1 MDITKQLL
9 ERLKTEAKQYG
20 FSESELQAY
29 AEGIAAGV
37 QIKDDADDATVAAA
51 VDAAVKG
58 ALPMLRLTQ
67 SAVTRQ
73 VALARSAWEKQQQT
87 TTKPEPPKQ
96 HDPNQK
102 DDDALARIT
111 AMLEAQAKEISD
123 LKANRVAQDRKGQLQ
138 KALDGTGA
146 FGEREM
152 KNFQRMTFKDD
163 AEFDAY
169 MSEVNESLAAYNKER
184 SDAGLSALGS
194 RPLTPTPPSES
205 VMTDAEAEH
214 LAELLV

>member
-37 QIKDDADDATVAAA
+37 QVKDDADDATVAAA
-51 VDAAVKG
+51 VEAAVKG

-73 VALARSAWEKQQQT
+73 VAQARSAWEKQQPA
-87 TTKPEPPKQ
+87 KPEPKQEPK
-96 HDPNQK
+96 K
-102 DDDALARIT
+102 EDDALTRIT
-111 AMLEAQAKEISD
+111 AMLEAQAKEIGE
-123 LKANRVAQDRKGQLQ
+123 LKASRVAQDRKGQLQ

-152 KNFQRMTFKDD
+152 RNFQRLTFKDD
-163 AEFDAY
+163 ADFDAY
-169 MSEVNESLAAYNKER
+169 LSEVSESLAAYNKER
-184 SDAGLSALGS
+184 ADAGLNALGS
-194 RPLTPTPPSES
+194 RPLTPTPQTER

-214 LAELLV
+214 LADLLV

>member
-37 QIKDDADDATVAAA
+37 QVKDDADDATVAAA

-73 VALARSAWEKQQQT
+73 VAQARSAWEKQLPA
-87 TTKPEPPKQ
+87 KPEPKQEPK
-96 HDPNQK
+96 K
-102 DDDALARIT
+102 EDDALTRIT
-111 AMLEAQAKEISD
+111 AMLEAQAKEIGE
-123 LKANRVAQDRKGQLQ
+123 LKASRVAQDRKGQLQ

-152 KNFQRMTFKDD
+152 RNFQRLTFKDD
-163 AEFDAY
+163 ADFDAY
-169 MSEVNESLAAYNKER
+169 LSEVSESLAAYNKER
-184 SDAGLSALGS
+184 ADAGLNALGS
-194 RPLTPTPPSES
+194 RPLTPSPPSER

-214 LAELLV
+214 LADLLV

>member
-1 MDITKQLL
+1 MDRITKQLL

-29 AEGIAAGV
+29 AEGIAAGLT
-37 QIKDDADDATVAAA
+37 IEDGADDAAVATA

-58 ALPMLRLTQ
+58 ALPMLRLAQ
-67 SAVTRQ
+67 GAVTRQ
-73 VALARSAWEKQQQT
+73 VAQARSAWEKQQA
-87 TTKPEPPKQ
+87 KPEPKQEPKQ
-96 HDPNQK
+96 
-102 DDDALARIT
+102 DDEALARIT
-111 AMLEAQAKEISD
+111 AMLEAQAKEIGE
-123 LKANRVAQDRKGQLQ
+123 LKASRVAQDRRGQLQ

-169 MSEVNESLAAYNKER
+169 MSEVGESLAAYNKER
-184 SDAGLSALGS
+184 ADAGLSALGS
-194 RPLTPTPPSES
+194 RPLTPTPQMER

-214 LAELLV
+214 LADLLV